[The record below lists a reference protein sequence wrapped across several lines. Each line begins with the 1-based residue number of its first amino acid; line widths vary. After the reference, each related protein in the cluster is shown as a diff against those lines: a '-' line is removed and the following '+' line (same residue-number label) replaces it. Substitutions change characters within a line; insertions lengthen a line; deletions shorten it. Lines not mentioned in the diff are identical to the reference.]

1 MRQSRDDKKSIYY
14 NSIDD
19 IKPDIIDDDFQ
30 IYEILNNDKLCKFYL
45 DIDNLSNILSNDD
58 KLYLNNKL
66 QQDLFDIYN
75 IKIDVN
81 DVLYYH
87 RIKSKKYY

>member
-87 RIKSKKYY
+87 RIKSNKYY